1 MEININGA
9 LLNLNV
15 FEANQAQRLV
25 ESYKYVAEEAE
36 KAQGKS
42 LPEQINI
49 QCEAVKVAFDS
60 VFGEGA
66 GTAVCGYENDLMKC
80 VDAYTRLC
88 EEKDRQEQMMN
99 EKTNRLLSMYA
110 DDQKQVI
117 EEKVTPLLSVQE

>member
-66 GTAVCGYENDLMKC
+66 GTAVCGYKLVAKTHGLARGMK
-80 VDAYTRLC
+80 ATYFSL
-88 EEKDRQEQMMN
+88 EFHIEQMYN
-99 EKTNRLLSMYA
+99 VCIN
-110 DDQKQVI
+110 QKEV
-117 EEKVTPLLSVQE
+117 K